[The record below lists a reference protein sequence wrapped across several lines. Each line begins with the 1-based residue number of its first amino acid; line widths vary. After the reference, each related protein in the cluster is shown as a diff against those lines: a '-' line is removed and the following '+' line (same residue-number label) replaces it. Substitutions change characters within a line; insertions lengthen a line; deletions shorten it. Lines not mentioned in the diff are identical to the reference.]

1 MVTYTTQEKYAVI
14 NILIQIIEAD
24 TIIHEKEIEYM
35 NQILSELSITL
46 RDIEYIEELDTS
58 HCINIVKNMAQ
69 DKKDYAV
76 NMFRTMISID
86 NRIDP
91 RELAVINDL

>member
-35 NQILSELSITL
+35 NQILSELSITP
-46 RDIEYIEELDTS
+46 RDIEYIEELLTKQSGQDL
-58 HCINIVKNMAQ
+58 VKLLNCS
-69 DKKDYAV
+69 
-76 NMFRTMISID
+76 TMTIQLK
-86 NRIDP
+86 
-91 RELAVINDL
+91 RERLIIHQMQVQWT